1 MVDLLCLAGAALI
14 SSGVSPAVALS
25 TSCQKGNNKE
35 LLVAVWCREGMEMG
49 GGRFA
54 CVLNQALEKGSLS
67 PDLIP
72 DSWRHSRF
80 LHGEQNSWRGEL
92 LLCHGLM
99 GSFSNSYLK

>member
-1 MVDLLCLAGAALI
+1 
-14 SSGVSPAVALS
+14 
-25 TSCQKGNNKE
+25 
-35 LLVAVWCREGMEMG
+35 MG

-54 CVLNQALEKGSLS
+54 CVLNEALEKGFLS

-72 DSWRHSRF
+72 DLWPHSRF
-80 LHGEQNSWRGEL
+80 LHEEHNSWHGEQ